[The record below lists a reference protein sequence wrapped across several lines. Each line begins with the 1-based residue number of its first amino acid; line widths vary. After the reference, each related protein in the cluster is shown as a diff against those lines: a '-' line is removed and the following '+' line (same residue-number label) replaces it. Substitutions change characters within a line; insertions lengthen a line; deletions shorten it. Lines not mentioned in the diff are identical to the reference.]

1 MTTAFLLTPLSF
13 SLRSLASFVFFF
25 RRSRRAR
32 AALVFSRMNAERKE
46 VVFVREIDKRE
57 REKFYFH
64 TFEKKK
70 KGRVA
75 FFGPSLVRI
84 SYSATQKESLF
95 PLSLREV
102 SLRFPTNACSLFSS

>member
-46 VVFVREIDKRE
+46 VVFVREI
-57 REKFYFH
+57 
-64 TFEKKK
+64 
-70 KGRVA
+70 
-75 FFGPSLVRI
+75 I
-84 SYSATQKESLF
+84 I
-95 PLSLREV
+95 
-102 SLRFPTNACSLFSS
+102 

>member
-46 VVFVREIDKRE
+46 VVFVREIIDKRE
-57 REKFYFH
+57 KFFLFSH
-64 TFEKKK
+64 FDEKK

-84 SYSATQKESLF
+84 SYSATQKENLF
-95 PLSLREV
+95 PLYLREV
-102 SLRFPTNACSLFSS
+102 SLRFATASFLFSS